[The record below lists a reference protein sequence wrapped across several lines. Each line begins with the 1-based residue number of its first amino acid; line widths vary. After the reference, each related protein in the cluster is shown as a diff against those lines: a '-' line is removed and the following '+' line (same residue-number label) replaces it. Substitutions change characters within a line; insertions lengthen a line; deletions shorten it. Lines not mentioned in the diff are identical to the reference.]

1 MYFCLLVVHRTLLNS
16 YVMMR
21 KKNMK
26 ERQKKVDVYFW
37 TTGIVYSVSQL
48 FETIVVCIDYEVL
61 NDRIWNYVFIVK
73 AEMIIVASLFFNT
86 LIAIKVLP

>member
-73 AEMIIVASLFFNT
+73 AEIDHRSKPFL
-86 LIAIKVLP
+86 

>member
-37 TTGIVYSVSQL
+37 TTGIFYSVSQL
-48 FETIVVCIDYEVL
+48 FETIVVCTDYKVL
-61 NDRIWNYVFIVK
+61 NDMIWN
-73 AEMIIVASLFFNT
+73 
-86 LIAIKVLP
+86 